1 MDSNSEFYTDDT
13 EVPDFDKLNLEIR
26 NKMLADIDFE
36 GKDNAK
42 WTEKEFNTNVAKFLK
57 PDAQYKDKEYFSTED
72 EYIPKTTDPYKRIL
86 ELKKELIQNYAHIN
100 MAAARFKD
108 TSLVNKSKEYSSL
121 FTHLN
126 NNKHKIDAFINYDL
140 FNRIDESDNSDDDE
154 ESNKSNNS
162 KEEDEDK
169 SQKSG
174 EGSQNESKSED
185 NKDKV
190 YSKFERYSRITNNLL
205 SQIKQF
211 ENDLTEGKEKI
222 NSKVDYKVVSNP
234 ITEMETLTNRVGELE
249 DLINKLEKTVG
260 NWDMFKIHE
269 SISMTVSNLISF
281 ISTKSTERYDTRY
294 QIFKTF
300 GNMITNY
307 VEKNEE
313 DLEIGSTFAKI
324 KETYLVYEMKEQF
337 AAVFEYM
344 RQRLKAIKDVC
355 YTSEQFNASVN
366 ELDILINTNEKQL
379 RVLNEKYKDTLDSFE
394 ELDKILN
401 QLKEIDLKIKNK
413 L

>member
-1 MDSNSEFYTDDT
+1 M
-13 EVPDFDKLNLEIR
+13 
-26 NKMLADIDFE
+26 
-36 GKDNAK
+36 
-42 WTEKEFNTNVAKFLK
+42 
-57 PDAQYKDKEYFSTED
+57 
-72 EYIPKTTDPYKRIL
+72 
-86 ELKKELIQNYAHIN
+86 
-100 MAAARFKD
+100 
-108 TSLVNKSKEYSSL
+108 
-121 FTHLN
+121 
-126 NNKHKIDAFINYDL
+126 
-140 FNRIDESDNSDDDE
+140 
-154 ESNKSNNS
+154 
-162 KEEDEDK
+162 
-169 SQKSG
+169 
-174 EGSQNESKSED
+174 
-185 NKDKV
+185 
-190 YSKFERYSRITNNLL
+190 
-205 SQIKQF
+205 
-211 ENDLTEGKEKI
+211 
-222 NSKVDYKVVSNP
+222 DYKVVSNP

-300 GNMITNY
+300 GNLITNY

-324 KETYLVYEMKEQF
+324 KEIYLVYEMKEQF
-337 AAVFEYM
+337 ADVFEYM
-344 RQRLKAIKDVC
+344 IQRLKGIKNVC
-355 YTSEQFNASVN
+355 YTSEQFNSSVN

-379 RVLNEKYKDTLDSFE
+379 KVLNEKYKDTLDSFE